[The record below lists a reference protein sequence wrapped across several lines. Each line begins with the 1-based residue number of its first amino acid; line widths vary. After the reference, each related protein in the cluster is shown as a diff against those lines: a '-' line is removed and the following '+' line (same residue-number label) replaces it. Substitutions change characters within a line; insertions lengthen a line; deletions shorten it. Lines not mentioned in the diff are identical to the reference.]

1 MKKIIILLLGLS
13 FALSCGQMDDVYRE
27 YADAASQTVYLSKLK
42 GVEFIPGNNRVKMTI
57 PAQTDSRI
65 KMVNVSWDNN
75 KYTDNF
81 DIDIKLPQEHIIENV
96 SPGSHIFEVYSA
108 DKKGNRSIVVLF
120 SVRVLVNA
128 TDDF

>member
-1 MKKIIILLLGLS
+1 MI
-13 FALSCGQMDDVYRE
+13 
-27 YADAASQTVYLSKLK
+27 
-42 GVEFIPGNNRVKMTI
+42 I

-96 SPGSHIFEVYSA
+96 LPGSHIFEVYTA
-108 DKKGNRSIVVLF
+108 DKKEIDPLQCSFLF
-120 SVRVLVNA
+120 ECW
-128 TDDF
+128 